1 MWWQYST
8 GLVVDWPE
16 AGTAVRLVV
25 KTWAGEA
32 SHEGIS
38 LPPAGPKLVTMKLVN
53 GYNIS
58 YPEVVVQTI
67 EILDSVEIHEKEM
80 ITHIPQDE
88 SLPLV
93 HLIHTGG
100 TIASK
105 VDYKTGAVSA
115 RFEPD
120 ELLDAVPELRSIAR
134 IHAVK
139 LGNMWSDDIRPRH
152 WNRMLKATEEAFA
165 EGAVGV
171 VITHGT
177 DTLHYTAAA
186 MSYGW
191 AGQGGKSFLLILKY

>member
-1 MWWQYST
+1 MWGQYST
-8 GLVVDWPE
+8 PIVVDWPE

-32 SHEGIS
+32 SHEGLS
-38 LPPAGPKLVTMKLVN
+38 LPSAGPKLVTMKLVN

-58 YPEVVVQTI
+58 YPESMVQNI
-67 EILDSVEIHEKEM
+67 EILDSVDIEEVEIIPPK
-80 ITHIPQDE
+80 PQDE

-134 IHAVK
+134 INAVK

-165 EGAVGV
+165 
-171 VITHGT
+171 
-177 DTLHYTAAA
+177 
-186 MSYGW
+186 
-191 AGQGGKSFLLILKY
+191 GGCQEL